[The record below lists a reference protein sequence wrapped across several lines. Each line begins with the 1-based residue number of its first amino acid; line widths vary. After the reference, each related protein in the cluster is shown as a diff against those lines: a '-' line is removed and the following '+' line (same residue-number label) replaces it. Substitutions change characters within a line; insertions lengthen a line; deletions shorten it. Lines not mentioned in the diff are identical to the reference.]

1 MVVLSL
7 YQLEKMHTGT
17 WFYETQFDTRAD
29 CLRLFWI
36 TNSYVFSLLVDN
48 VINRKTL
55 QKGLHTWVQQGEV
68 ALQPKK

>member
-1 MVVLSL
+1 M
-7 YQLEKMHTGT
+7 QH
-17 WFYETQFDTRAD
+17 ETQLNPRTN

-36 TNSYVFSLLVDN
+36 TNSYVVSLLVHN

-55 QKGLHTWVQQGEV
+55 QKGLYTWVQQGEM